1 MVSACGY
8 ISGLTIMAKK
18 SSKPAKAKKSRVVKT
33 ASNKR
38 PTKKPEVAATTQA
51 KQTKA
56 GGKAPKRRP
65 SPPIKLGRPKVTVD
79 EELDLL
85 FHDDYQARQVF
96 AFLRVKTVGDLERFA
111 PQEIIDRLTAP
122 TVATVDRIRR
132 RLAEKNRALKG
143 DEAFAAAH
151 LAALEQNSPA

>member
-1 MVSACGY
+1 ML
-8 ISGLTIMAKK
+8 GLTMMAKK
-18 SSKPAKAKKSRVVKT
+18 SSKPAKAKKGTVAKT
-33 ASNKR
+33 ASSKR
-38 PTKKPEVAATTQA
+38 PAKKRDLAALMQA
-51 KQTKA
+51 KQAKA
-56 GGKAPKRRP
+56 GGKAQKRRP
-65 SPPIKLGRPKVTVD
+65 APGVKLGRPKVTVD

-96 AFLRVKTVGDLERFA
+96 AFLRVKTVGDLERLA

-132 RLAEKNRALKG
+132 RLAEKNRALSG

-151 LAALEQNSPA
+151 VATLKENSPA